1 MGAGFKGL
9 ARRIDRRRRSSAP
22 AVNGRSP
29 RVILVC
35 GPSWPASG
43 GRAHRGAIAGVAN
56 GAAGDTF
63 QVPAGVNLDWTPGS
77 GAISQTSTEP
87 LHVEDTL
94 TGIPGSAP
102 YVLDTR
108 PAPCEPTCRAPTG
121 TSSGSSGS
129 IPASRRFRGP
139 SSRSVGRTPR
149 SRPRCDCTSTGRSSC
164 RVGSGRSATPT
175 PRSTSGL
182 AGWRPRPRSGRTAVV
197 QNSLGLALD
206 PITGGYHIHGD
217 VTTSTFT
224 VATGSPFPVELE
236 VRLITSARA
245 WEPSIFDLD
254 FSDGLTFAPTG
265 QVFVLPAGFDA
276 NGTGI
281 VGNQWI
287 QGPPTAA
294 FSVTP
299 VNSDCGTAV
308 RFDGS
313 ASTAPP
319 GRTIVRYLWDY
330 DDGSGVEST
339 TAPTVDH
346 AFARLGLL
354 HPTLTVQDDLGH
366 VSDAATTTARS
377 LDRGAPTAV
386 VTGPAIANL
395 GATVTFDGSGSSDP
409 EAGCGSRL
417 VEWTWSLD
425 GGAAIVTDTPTID
438 SSRFGSPDQRVAH
451 GPPRGHRRQRQRE
464 RPANFAFG
472 SSSDR
477 PRSCGLADPARAAR
491 RSPSTARP
499 RSPTRP

>member
-1 MGAGFKGL
+1 M
-9 ARRIDRRRRSSAP
+9 
-22 AVNGRSP
+22 
-29 RVILVC
+29 
-35 GPSWPASG
+35 
-43 GRAHRGAIAGVAN
+43 
-56 GAAGDTF
+56 
-63 QVPAGVNLDWTPGS
+63 
-77 GAISQTSTEP
+77 
-87 LHVEDTL
+87 
-94 TGIPGSAP
+94 
-102 YVLDTR
+102 
-108 PAPCEPTCRAPTG
+108 
-121 TSSGSSGS
+121 
-129 IPASRRFRGP
+129 
-139 SSRSVGRTPR
+139 
-149 SRPRCDCTSTGRSSC
+149 
-164 RVGSGRSATPT
+164 
-175 PRSTSGL
+175 
-182 AGWRPRPRSGRTAVV
+182 
-197 QNSLGLALD
+197 
-206 PITGGYHIHGD
+206 
-217 VTTSTFT
+217 
-224 VATGSPFPVELE
+224 ATGSPFPVELE
-236 VRLITSARA
+236 VRLLTSARA

-339 TAPTVDH
+339 TGPTVDH
-346 AFARLGLL
+346 AFGRLGLL
-354 HPTLTVQDDLGH
+354 HPTLTVQDDLGL

-438 SSRFGSPDQRVAH
+438 SSRFGALASGPHTVHLVVTDDSGNQSAPADFGFRVVVRPTAILRSSPLL
-451 GPPRGHRRQRQRE
+451 P
-464 RPANFAFG
+464 
-472 SSSDR
+472 
-477 PRSCGLADPARAAR
+477 SCGQTVAFDGSASFADPTLQGGPLGLRPGRRVGCRRARPCR
-491 RSPSTARP
+491 PSTT
-499 RSPTRP
+499 PTPGWAGSTRASS